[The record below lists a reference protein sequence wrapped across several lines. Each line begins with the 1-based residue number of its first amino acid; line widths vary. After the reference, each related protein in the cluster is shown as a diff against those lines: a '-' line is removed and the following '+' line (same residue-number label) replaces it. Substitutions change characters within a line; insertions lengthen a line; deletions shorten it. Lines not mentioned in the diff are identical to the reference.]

1 MSTIKVRLG
10 NLEFANKKKNTN
22 YLVEHIEGVR
32 QMLERID
39 GISELGLIP
48 GEGLALE
55 MYRRMETAD
64 GYSLNLMP
72 GATIEERQ
80 DNVEKA
86 YDGKI
91 AVSPEARRAARGHFA
106 LYDGL

>member
-1 MSTIKVRLG
+1 
-10 NLEFANKKKNTN
+10 
-22 YLVEHIEGVR
+22 
-32 QMLERID
+32 MLERID

-48 GEGLALE
+48 GEGLASE